1 MYHALGT
8 FDAPK
13 SPGPAPGKE
22 NIMRLE
28 QLSHLIEITRLH
40 SISKAAETLHISQP
54 ALSASVKSLE
64 TELGVALFKRTNRGI
79 FLTAEGEKIHD
90 DAVGILNIINGW
102 YTQYHE
108 QEPEGEIHLAC
119 TPIISCYITPN
130 IIVPFQKLYPKITIF
145 VHSAQLYDIVGKLT
159 TTSADIAL
167 TTLAGGFRF
176 IEQIRDMNWTEQHL
190 FTDERR
196 MFIGAQH
203 PLASKEELTREDLKT
218 LNLAY
223 YSDVRDQIS
232 RFYEPFFGTTYRLAN
247 KEDILDLVIKN
258 EAVFIQPCHLFRHD
272 YRVMEKLLVEKRIP
286 LTEVDSRADVFALH
300 APELSSIEQLFWDY
314 IIENF
319 SCKL

>member
-1 MYHALGT
+1 
-8 FDAPK
+8 
-13 SPGPAPGKE
+13 
-22 NIMRLE
+22 MRLE
-28 QLSHLIEITRLH
+28 QLSYLIEITRLH

-64 TELGVALFKRTNRGI
+64 TELGISLFKRTNRGI
-79 FLTAEGEKIHD
+79 FLTAEGEKIHS
-90 DAVGILNIINGW
+90 DAVEILNIINGW
-102 YTQYHE
+102 YNQYHE

-145 VHSAQLYDIVGKLT
+145 VHSSQYYDIIGKLK

-167 TTLAGGFRF
+167 TTLPGNNKL
-176 IEQIRDMNWTEQHL
+176 IEQICAMGWESQHL

-196 MFIGAQH
+196 LFLGTTH
-203 PLASKEELTREDLKT
+203 PLASKKQLSREDLKA

-223 YSDVRDQIS
+223 YSDVRDQVS
-232 RFYEPFFGTTYRLAN
+232 RNYEPFFGTPYRLAN

-272 YRVMEKLLVEKRIP
+272 YRVMEKLIVERPIP

-300 APELSSIEQLFWDY
+300 APELSSIEKLFWDY
-314 IIENF
+314 LIEQF
-319 SCKL
+319 SCNL